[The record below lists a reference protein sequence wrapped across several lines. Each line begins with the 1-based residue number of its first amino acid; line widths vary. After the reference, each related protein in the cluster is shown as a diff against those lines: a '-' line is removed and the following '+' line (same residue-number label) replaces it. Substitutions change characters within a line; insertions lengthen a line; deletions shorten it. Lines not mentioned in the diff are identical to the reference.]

1 MRKGC
6 FVKSIVILTIFV
18 AAVTYIVQNHFE
30 EWIAKPGKKILVPYI
45 ENRFVNEFEFVL
57 DSPEKDSL
65 LSFISSYLQKMDFT
79 DNKDSTKKEFFSRIN
94 LIVADSI
101 VTESEIEEIK
111 NIFGIDNEK

>member
-1 MRKGC
+1 
-6 FVKSIVILTIFV
+6 
-18 AAVTYIVQNHFE
+18 
-30 EWIAKPGKKILVPYI
+30 
-45 ENRFVNEFEFVL
+45 
-57 DSPEKDSL
+57 
-65 LSFISSYLQKMDFT
+65 MDFT